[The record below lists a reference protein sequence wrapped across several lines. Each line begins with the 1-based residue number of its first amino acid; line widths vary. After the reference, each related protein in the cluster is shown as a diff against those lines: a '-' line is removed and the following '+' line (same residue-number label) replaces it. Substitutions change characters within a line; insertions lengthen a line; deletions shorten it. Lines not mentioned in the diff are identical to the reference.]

1 MLTAADI
8 RTARDR
14 IGSVVHRTPMLRS
27 SSLGE
32 LLGGV
37 ELRLKAELFQ
47 RTGSFK
53 PRGVANK
60 LLSLSDEEKA
70 RGFVTIS
77 RGNHAQALAYA
88 ASAIGVKA
96 TIVMAADAVPSKV
109 NATRAYGGEV
119 ILTEGD
125 IWQEC
130 QQLMAERQLTLVHPF
145 DDEAVMAGQGT
156 VGLEIVEDAP
166 DAQTV
171 IVPIGGGGLISGIA
185 VAVKDALPGVRVIGV
200 EPAASDAMRQA
211 LAAGESVQIGNR
223 KTIADG
229 INAPY
234 AGAHCLAV
242 VQRYVDEVVT
252 VAEGEIVAGLRLLLE
267 RSKLAA
273 EPAAAT
279 PIAALLAGCIPVRTG
294 ERVVCLVS
302 GGNLDLQTLKG
313 VL

>member
-1 MLTAADI
+1 VLTASDVAA
-8 RTARDR
+8 ARER
-14 IGSVVHRTPMLRS
+14 IASLVHRTPTLHS
-27 SSLGE
+27 TSLGE

-37 ELRLKAELFQ
+37 QLHLKAELFQ

-60 LLSLSDEEKA
+60 LLSLSEEEKA

-88 ASAIGVKA
+88 ATAIGTHA

-119 ILTEGD
+119 VLTEGD
-125 IWQEC
+125 IWELC
-130 QQLMAERQLTLVHPF
+130 QRLMEERQLTLVHPF

-156 VGLEIVEDAP
+156 VGLELLEDVA
-166 DAQTV
+166 DLETV
-171 IVPIGGGGLISGIA
+171 IVPVGGGGLIAGIA
-185 VAVKDALPGVRVIGV
+185 LAVKEALPHARVIGV
-200 EPAASDAMRQA
+200 EAADSDAMSQA
-211 LAAGESVQIGNR
+211 LAAGRSVQIGNR
-223 KTIADG
+223 KSVADG

-234 AGAHCLAV
+234 AGEHCLEV
-242 VQRYVDEVVT
+242 VKRYVDEVVT
-252 VAEGEIVAGLRLLLE
+252 VSEEEILAGLRLLIE

-279 PIAALLAGCIPVRTG
+279 PVAALLAGRVRTRPG
-294 ERVVCLVS
+294 ERVACVVS
-302 GGNLDLQTLKG
+302 GGNLDLDTLKA

>member
-1 MLTAADI
+1 VLTAADI
-8 RTARDR
+8 HAARVR
-14 IGSVVHRTPMLRS
+14 IADLVHRTPVLRS
-27 SSLGE
+27 TSLGE
-32 LLGGV
+32 QLGGV
-37 ELRLKAELFQ
+37 ELHLKAELFQ

-60 LLSLSDEEKA
+60 LLSLSDAEKA
-70 RGFVTIS
+70 RGFVAIS

-88 ASAIGVKA
+88 ATAIGTHA

-119 ILTEGD
+119 VLTEGD
-125 IWQEC
+125 IWTLC
-130 QQLMAERQLTLVHPF
+130 QRLMEERQLTLVHPF
-145 DDEAVMAGQGT
+145 DDESVMAGQGT
-156 VGLEIVEDAP
+156 VGLEIVDDVPEAE
-166 DAQTV
+166 TV

-185 VAVKDALPGVRVIGV
+185 VAVKDALPRARVIGV
-200 EPAASDAMRQA
+200 EAAASDAMSQA
-211 LAAGESVQIGNR
+211 LAAGASVQIGNR

-234 AGAHCLAV
+234 AGERCLEV
-242 VQRYVDEVVT
+242 VRRHVDEVVL
-252 VAEGEIVAGLRLLLE
+252 VEEDEIVAGLRLLLE

-279 PIAALLAGCIPVRTG
+279 PIAALLAGRIQTRPG
-294 ERVVCLVS
+294 ERVVCVVS

>member
-1 MLTAADI
+1 VLTAAEI
-8 RTARDR
+8 QAARER
-14 IGSVVHRTPMLRS
+14 IAGVVHRTPMLRS

-37 ELRLKAELFQ
+37 ELHLKAELFQ

-70 RGFVTIS
+70 RGLVTIS

-88 ASAIGVKA
+88 ANAIGTHA

-109 NATRAYGGEV
+109 NATRGYGGEV
-119 ILTEGD
+119 VLTEGD
-125 IWQEC
+125 IWELC
-130 QQLMAERQLTLVHPF
+130 QQLMEKRRLTLVHPF

-156 VGLEIVEDAP
+156 VGLEITDDVP
-166 DAQTV
+166 DAETV

-185 VAVKDALPGVRVIGV
+185 VAVKDALPGARVIGV

-211 LAAGESVQIGNR
+211 LAAGASVQIGNR

-229 INAPY
+229 VNAPY
-234 AGAHCLAV
+234 AGEHCLAV

-252 VAEGEIVAGLRLLLE
+252 VEEDEIVAGLRLLLE

-279 PIAALLAGCIPVRTG
+279 PIAALLAGRVMTRPG

-302 GGNLDLQTLKG
+302 GGNLDLDTLKG

>member
-1 MLTAADI
+1 VLTASDVAE
-8 RTARDR
+8 ARER
-14 IGSVVHRTPMLRS
+14 IAGLVHRTPTLRS
-27 SSLGE
+27 TSLGE
-32 LLGGV
+32 LLGGI
-37 ELRLKAELFQ
+37 ELHLKAELFQ
-47 RTGSFK
+47 RPGSFN

-88 ASAIGVKA
+88 ATAIGTHA

-109 NATRAYGGEV
+109 NATRGYGGEV
-119 ILTEGD
+119 ILTDGD
-125 IWQEC
+125 IWELC
-130 QQLMAERQLTLVHPF
+130 QRLMEERQLTLVHPF
-145 DDEAVMAGQGT
+145 DDDAVMAGQGT
-156 VGLEIVEDAP
+156 VGLELLQDLP
-166 DAQTV
+166 DLETL
-171 IVPIGGGGLISGIA
+171 IVPIGGGGLIAGIA
-185 VAVKDALPGVRVIGV
+185 VAIKDALPGARVIGI
-200 EPAASDAMRQA
+200 EAEESDAMTQA
-211 LAAGESVQIGNR
+211 LAAGRSVQIGNR
-223 KTIADG
+223 KSVADG

-234 AGAHCLAV
+234 AGERCLEV

-252 VAEGEIVAGLRLLLE
+252 VSEEEILAGLRLLVE

-279 PIAALLAGCIPVRTG
+279 PVAALLAGRVRTRPG

-302 GGNLDLQTLKG
+302 GGNLDLDTLKA

>member
-1 MLTAADI
+1 VLTAADI
-8 RTARDR
+8 RAARDR

-37 ELRLKAELFQ
+37 NLQLKAELFQ

-88 ASAIGVKA
+88 ASAIGTSA
-96 TIVMAADAVPSKV
+96 TIVMAADAVPAKI

-119 ILTEGD
+119 VLTEGD
-125 IWQEC
+125 IWELC

-145 DDEAVMAGQGT
+145 DDELVMAGQGT
-156 VGLEIVEDAP
+156 VGLEIIEDAP
-166 DAQTV
+166 DAETV

-185 VAVKDALPGVRVIGV
+185 AAVKDALPGARVIGV

-211 LAAGESVQIGNR
+211 LAAGASVQIGNR

-234 AGAHCLAV
+234 AGERCLAV

-252 VAEGEIVAGLRLLLE
+252 VEEDEIAAGLRLLLE

-279 PIAALLAGCIPVRTG
+279 PIATLLAERIRVRPG

-302 GGNLDLQTLKG
+302 GGNLDLQSLKA

>member
-1 MLTAADI
+1 VLTGSDI
-8 RTARDR
+8 RDARER
-14 IGSVVHRTPMLRS
+14 IAGVVHRTPMLRS
-27 SSLGE
+27 TSLGE

-37 ELRLKAELFQ
+37 ELHLKAELFQ

-60 LLSLSDEEKA
+60 LLALSDEQKA

-88 ASAIGVKA
+88 ASAIGTRA
-96 TIVMAADAVPSKV
+96 TVVMAADAVPSKV
-109 NATRAYGGEV
+109 NATRAYGGKV
-119 ILTEGD
+119 ILTDGD
-125 IWQEC
+125 IWELC
-130 QQLMAERQLTLVHPF
+130 QRLMDERQLTLVHPF

-156 VGLEIVEDAP
+156 VGLEIIDDVPDVE
-166 DAQTV
+166 TV

-185 VAVKDALPGVRVIGV
+185 VALKEALPGVRIIGV
-200 EPAASDAMRQA
+200 EPAASDAMSQA
-211 LAAGESVQIGNR
+211 LAMGASVQIGNR

-234 AGAHCLAV
+234 AGERCLAV
-242 VQRYVDEVVT
+242 VQRYVDDVVT
-252 VAEGEIVAGLRLLLE
+252 VTEDEIVAGLRLLLE

-279 PIAALLAGCIPVRTG
+279 PIAALLADKVATRRG
-294 ERVVCLVS
+294 ERVVSLVS

>member
-1 MLTAADI
+1 VLTAADV
-8 RTARDR
+8 REARER
-14 IGSVVHRTPMLRS
+14 IGHLVHRTPMLHS
-27 SSLGE
+27 TSLGE
-32 LLGGV
+32 MLGGID
-37 ELRLKAELFQ
+37 LHLKAELFQ

-88 ASAIGVKA
+88 ATAIGTHSTV
-96 TIVMAADAVPSKV
+96 VMAADAVPSKV
-109 NATRAYGGEV
+109 NATRGYGGEV
-119 ILTEGD
+119 VLTEGD
-125 IWQEC
+125 IWELC
-130 QQLMAERQLTLVHPF
+130 QRLMEERQLTLVHPF

-156 VGLEIVEDAP
+156 VGLEIADDLP
-166 DAQTV
+166 HAQTV

-185 VAVKDALPGVRVIGV
+185 VAVKEAIRDIRVIGV
-200 EPAASDAMRQA
+200 EAAASDAMQQA
-211 LAAGESVQIGNR
+211 LAAGASVQIGNR
-223 KTIADG
+223 KTVADG

-234 AGAHCLAV
+234 AGERCLEV
-242 VQRYVDEVVT
+242 VQHHVDEVVT
-252 VAEGEIVAGLRLLLE
+252 VEEDEIVAGLRLLLE
-267 RSKLAA
+267 RAKLAA

-279 PIAALLAGCIPVRTG
+279 PIAALLAGRIATRPG
-294 ERVVCLVS
+294 ERVVCVVS

>member
-1 MLTAADI
+1 VLTAADV
-8 RTARDR
+8 RAARER
-14 IGSVVHRTPMLRS
+14 IAGLVHRTPMLRS
-27 SSLGE
+27 TSLGE

-37 ELRLKAELFQ
+37 DLHLKAELFQ

-88 ASAIGVKA
+88 ATAIGTHA

-125 IWQEC
+125 IWDLC
-130 QQLMAERQLTLVHPF
+130 QRLVAERQLTLVHPF

-156 VGLEIVEDAP
+156 VGLEIVDDVP

-171 IVPIGGGGLISGIA
+171 IVPIGGGGLIAGIA
-185 VAVKDALPGVRVIGV
+185 VAVKDAIPGTRIIGV
-200 EPAASDAMRQA
+200 EAAASDAMRQA
-211 LAAGESVQIGNR
+211 LDAGASVQIGNR

-234 AGAHCLAV
+234 AGERCLEV
-242 VQRYVDEVVT
+242 VRRQVDDVVT
-252 VAEGEIVAGLRLLLE
+252 VEEDEIVAGLRLLLE

-279 PIAALLAGCIPVRTG
+279 PVAALLAGRVTTAPG

-302 GGNLDLQTLKG
+302 GGNLDLETLKT

>member
-1 MLTAADI
+1 
-8 RTARDR
+8 
-14 IGSVVHRTPMLRS
+14 MLRS
-27 SSLGE
+27 TSLGD

-37 ELRLKAELFQ
+37 ELHLKAELFQ

-88 ASAIGVKA
+88 ASAIGTHA
-96 TIVMAADAVPSKV
+96 TVVMAADAVPSKV
-109 NATRAYGGEV
+109 NATRGYGGEV
-119 ILTEGD
+119 ILTDGD
-125 IWQEC
+125 IWELC
-130 QQLMAERQLTLVHPF
+130 QRLMEERQLTLVHPF

-156 VGLEIVEDAP
+156 VGLEIVDDVP
-166 DAQTV
+166 DVETV

-185 VAVKDALPGVRVIGV
+185 VAVKQALPSARIIGV
-200 EPAASDAMRQA
+200 EAAASDAMGQA
-211 LAAGESVQIGNR
+211 LAAGSSVQIGNR

-234 AGAHCLAV
+234 AGERCLPV

-252 VAEGEIVAGLRLLLE
+252 VTENEIVAGLRLLLE
-267 RSKLAA
+267 RSKLVA

-279 PIAALLAGCIPVRTG
+279 PIAALLAGRIATRPG

-302 GGNLDLQTLKG
+302 GGNLDLETLKG

>member
-1 MLTAADI
+1 VLTAADVAD
-8 RTARDR
+8 ARGR
-14 IGSVVHRTPMLRS
+14 IASLVHRTPTLRS
-27 SSLGE
+27 SSLGT

-37 ELRLKAELFQ
+37 ELHLKAELFQ

-88 ASAIGVKA
+88 ATAIGTHA
-96 TIVMAADAVPSKV
+96 TIVMSADAVPSKV

-119 ILTEGD
+119 VLTEGD
-125 IWQEC
+125 IWELC
-130 QQLMAERQLTLVHPF
+130 QRLMEERQLTLVHPF

-156 VGLEIVEDAP
+156 VALELLEDVP
-166 DAQTV
+166 DLETV
-171 IVPIGGGGLISGIA
+171 IVPIGGGGLIAGIA
-185 VAVKDALPGVRVIGV
+185 VAVKEALPAARVIGV
-200 EPAASDAMRQA
+200 ESGASDAMTQA
-211 LAAGESVQIGNR
+211 LAAGTSVQIGNR
-223 KTIADG
+223 KSLADG

-234 AGAHCLAV
+234 AGERCLEV
-242 VQRYVDEVVT
+242 VRRYVDDVVT
-252 VAEGEIVAGLRLLLE
+252 VSEEEILAGLRLLIE
-267 RSKLAA
+267 RSKFAA

-279 PIAALLAGCIPVRTG
+279 PIAALLAGRVQTRPG
-294 ERVVCLVS
+294 EQVACVVS
-302 GGNLDLQTLKG
+302 GGNLDLDTLKA

>member
-1 MLTAADI
+1 VLTAADI
-8 RTARDR
+8 RAARER
-14 IGSVVHRTPMLRS
+14 ITGVIHRTPTLRS
-27 SSLGE
+27 SSLGQV
-32 LLGGV
+32 LGGI
-37 ELRLKAELFQ
+37 ELYLKAELFQ

-60 LLSLSDEEKA
+60 LLSLTEEEKA

-88 ASAIGVKA
+88 ATA
-96 TIVMAADAVPSKV
+96 TSTHATVVMAADAVPSKV

-125 IWQEC
+125 IWELC
-130 QQLMAERQLTLVHPF
+130 QRLMAERQLTLIHPF

-156 VGLEIVEDAP
+156 VGLEIVDDVPEVETA
-166 DAQTV
+166 

-185 VAVKDALPGVRVIGV
+185 VAVKEAVRAARIIGV
-200 EPAASDAMRQA
+200 EAAASDAMRQA

-234 AGAHCLAV
+234 AGEQCLEIV
-242 VQRYVDEVVT
+242 RRYVDEVVT
-252 VAEGEIVAGLRLLLE
+252 VDEDEIVAGLRLLLE

-279 PIAALLAGCIPVRTG
+279 PVAALLAGRIATRPR

-302 GGNLDLQTLKG
+302 GGNLDLETLKS

>member
-1 MLTAADI
+1 MLIAADV
-8 RTARDR
+8 RKARER
-14 IGSVVHRTPMLRS
+14 IAGLVHRTPMLRS
-27 SSLGE
+27 TSLGE
-32 LLGGV
+32 LLGGI
-37 ELRLKAELFQ
+37 ELHLKAELFQ

-70 RGFVTIS
+70 RGFVAIS

-88 ASAIGVKA
+88 ATAIGTHA
-96 TIVMAADAVPSKV
+96 TIVMAADAVASKV

-119 ILTEGD
+119 VLTDGD
-125 IWQEC
+125 IWELC
-130 QQLMAERQLTLVHPF
+130 QRLMEERQLTLVHPF

-156 VGLEIVEDAP
+156 VGLEIVEDLP
-166 DAQTV
+166 DLQTV
-171 IVPIGGGGLISGIA
+171 IVPIGGGGLIAGIA
-185 VAVKDALPGVRVIGV
+185 VAVKDAIPGVRVVGV
-200 EPAASDAMRQA
+200 EAAASDAMRQA

-234 AGAHCLAV
+234 AGERCLEIV
-242 VQRYVDEVVT
+242 RHQVDEVVT
-252 VAEGEIVAGLRLLLE
+252 VEEDEIIAGLRLLLE

-279 PIAALLAGCIPVRTG
+279 PVAALLAGRITTQPG
-294 ERVVCLVS
+294 ERVVCVVS

>member
-1 MLTAADI
+1 VLIAADI
-8 RTARDR
+8 QAARER
-14 IGSVVHRTPMLRS
+14 IVGLVHRTPMLHS

-37 ELRLKAELFQ
+37 ELHLKAELFQ

-88 ASAIGVKA
+88 ATAIGTHA

-109 NATRAYGGEV
+109 NATRAYGGKV

-125 IWQEC
+125 IWELC
-130 QQLMAERQLTLVHPF
+130 QRLVAERQLTLVHPF

-156 VGLEIVEDAP
+156 VGLEIVDDVP
-166 DAQTV
+166 DAQTF
-171 IVPIGGGGLISGIA
+171 IVPIGGGGLIAGIA
-185 VAVKDALPGVRVIGV
+185 VAVKDVVPGARVIGV
-200 EPAASDAMRQA
+200 EAAASDAMGQA

-234 AGAHCLAV
+234 AGERCIEV
-242 VQRYVDEVVT
+242 VQRYVDDVVT
-252 VAEGEIVAGLRLLLE
+252 VDEDEIVAGLRLLLE

-279 PIAALLAGCIPVRTG
+279 PVAALLASRISTRPG
-294 ERVVCLVS
+294 ERIVCLVS
-302 GGNLDLQTLKG
+302 GGNFDLDTLKS

>member
-1 MLTAADI
+1 VLTASDVAV
-8 RTARDR
+8 AQER
-14 IGSVVHRTPMLRS
+14 IAGLVHRTPTLRS

-37 ELRLKAELFQ
+37 QLHLKAELFQ

-60 LLSLSDEEKA
+60 LLSLSEEEKG

-77 RGNHAQALAYA
+77 CGNHAQALAYA
-88 ASAIGVKA
+88 ATAVGTHA

-119 ILTEGD
+119 VLTEGD
-125 IWQEC
+125 IWELC
-130 QQLMAERQLTLVHPF
+130 QRLMEERRLTLVHPF

-156 VGLEIVEDAP
+156 VGMELLEEVPELE
-166 DAQTV
+166 TV
-171 IVPIGGGGLISGIA
+171 IVPVGGGGLIAGIA
-185 VAVKDALPGVRVIGV
+185 VAVKEALPRARVIGV
-200 EPAASDAMRQA
+200 EAADSDAMSQA
-211 LAAGESVQIGNR
+211 LAAGRSVQIGNR
-223 KTIADG
+223 KSMADG

-234 AGAHCLAV
+234 AGEHCLEV
-242 VQRYVDEVVT
+242 VQRAVDEVVT
-252 VAEGEIVAGLRLLLE
+252 VSEEEILAGLRLLIE

-279 PIAALLAGCIPVRTG
+279 PIAALLAGRLETRPG
-294 ERVVCLVS
+294 ERVACVVS
-302 GGNLDLQTLKG
+302 GGNLDLDTLKG

>member
-1 MLTAADI
+1 MLTAADV
-8 RTARDR
+8 RRARER
-14 IGSVVHRTPMLRS
+14 ISGLVHRTPMLRS

-37 ELRLKAELFQ
+37 DLHLKAELFQ

-70 RGFVTIS
+70 RGFVSIS

-88 ASAIGVKA
+88 ATAIGTRA

-109 NATRAYGGEV
+109 SATRAYGGEV
-119 ILTEGD
+119 VLTQGD
-125 IWQEC
+125 IWELC
-130 QQLMAERQLTLVHPF
+130 QRLMVDRQLTLVHPF
-145 DDEAVMAGQGT
+145 DDAAVMAGQGT
-156 VGLEIVEDAP
+156 VGLEIAEDVP
-166 DAQTV
+166 DAHTV

-185 VAVKDALPGVRVIGV
+185 VAVKDAIPGVRVVGV
-200 EPAASDAMRQA
+200 EAAASDAMRQA
-211 LAAGESVQIGNR
+211 LLSGASVQIGNR
-223 KTIADG
+223 TTIADG

-234 AGAHCLAV
+234 AGEQCLPV
-242 VQRYVDEVVT
+242 VQRYVDEVV
-252 VAEGEIVAGLRLLLE
+252 VVEEDEIVAGLRLLLE
-267 RSKLAA
+267 RSKLVA
-273 EPAAAT
+273 EPAAAA
-279 PIAALLAGCIPVRTG
+279 PVAALLAGRIATRPG

-302 GGNLDLQTLKG
+302 GGNLDLETLKG

>member
-1 MLTAADI
+1 VLTASDVVA
-8 RTARDR
+8 ARER
-14 IGSVVHRTPMLRS
+14 IAGLVHRTPILRS
-27 SSLGE
+27 TSLGE
-32 LLGGV
+32 LLGGI
-37 ELRLKAELFQ
+37 ELHLKAELFQ

-60 LLSLSDEEKA
+60 LLSLSDAEKV

-88 ASAIGVKA
+88 ATAIGTNA

-119 ILTEGD
+119 VLTDGD
-125 IWQEC
+125 IWELC
-130 QQLMAERQLTLVHPF
+130 QRLMEERQLTLVHPF

-156 VGLEIVEDAP
+156 VGLELLEDLP
-166 DAQTV
+166 DLDTV
-171 IVPIGGGGLISGIA
+171 IVPIGGGGLIAGIA
-185 VAVKDALPGVRVIGV
+185 LVVKDALPGARVIGV
-200 EPAASDAMRQA
+200 EAAASDAMTQA
-211 LAAGESVQIGNR
+211 LAAGRSVQIGNR
-223 KTIADG
+223 KSVADG

-234 AGAHCLAV
+234 AGERCLEV
-242 VQRYVDEVVT
+242 VRRCVDEVVT
-252 VAEGEIVAGLRLLLE
+252 VSEDEILAGLRLLLE

-279 PIAALLAGCIPVRTG
+279 PVAALLARRVAVRPG
-294 ERVVCLVS
+294 ERVACLVS
-302 GGNLDLQTLKG
+302 GGNLDLDTLKA

>member
-1 MLTAADI
+1 VLTAADI
-8 RTARDR
+8 RAARER
-14 IGSVVHRTPMLRS
+14 ISGVVHRTPMLRS

-37 ELRLKAELFQ
+37 DLHLKAELFQ

-60 LLSLSDEEKA
+60 LLSLTDEEKQ

-88 ASAIGVKA
+88 ASAIGTHA

-109 NATRAYGGEV
+109 NATRGYGGEV

-125 IWQEC
+125 IWELC
-130 QQLMAERQLTLVHPF
+130 QRLMQERQLTLVHPF

-156 VGLEIVEDAP
+156 VGLELVDDVP
-166 DAQTV
+166 DAEAV

-185 VAVKDALPGVRVIGV
+185 VAVMEALPGARVIGV
-200 EPAASDAMRQA
+200 EAAVSDAMRQA
-211 LAAGESVQIGNR
+211 LAAGASVQIGNR
-223 KTIADG
+223 KTMADG

-234 AGAHCLAV
+234 AGERCLEV
-242 VQRYVDEVVT
+242 VRRYVDDVVT
-252 VAEGEIVAGLRLLLE
+252 VEEDEIVAGLRLLLE

-279 PIAALLAGCIPVRTG
+279 PVAALLAGRIATRPG
-294 ERVVCLVS
+294 ARVVCLVS
-302 GGNLDLQTLKG
+302 GGNLDLDALKSF
-313 VL
+313 V